1 MESTI
6 SETHGERESGEQI
19 KQPRTSRKR
28 KRGDRIASSSLSSA
42 DHTRKSRKVAVE
54 YSTDETDEE
63 KIPDMEE
70 GMGFPQQKKTVKL
83 TLPATPSQ
91 VHLARS
97 FVEWFAYH
105 GMRPGIR
112 AALVSRKWTDTM
124 IDEFIDNFRQKHG
137 FNRQT
142 AMLPYDDE
150 GDSDEEPIELEG
162 GHRMVIQRRIISPD
176 ENTTQEEVT
185 DRLENLVPRR
195 KKHSASGP
203 DGGEGESMRLPPGKK
218 HKKAKPGTPKPK
230 PKPET
235 PKPKKDPKPRK
246 PKKGKKSK
254 ETPQPEE
261 TPLVGHQGE
270 DPLIQ
275 EQDPARGNDPV
286 PKTAPRPGDSDPFET
301 EMPPLR
307 PEGEPTPLGTGQ
319 GQADVGSIPLPPG
332 VPLPPPP
339 PRPPTPLPEYQTPPM
354 PPTPGR
360 ATPLPTPGRGLLR
373 EGETDPPEGQG
384 HAPPGEP
391 EGGNGD
397 DSPSSDGDGEEGGDR
412 ENSGDGESSGGE
424 NGSEGNDDGRN
435 NQSRDDNGNDGGEE
449 SQHSGLGACST
460 PSSQRADASTEEQTS
475 QAEEPPRKKTEKEGA
490 PPPQPPAKGAN
501 KRKGR
506 TPHRKFP
513 GFLQDGAQYTGPCL
527 RKAMRYPKVNRKKP
541 VLYLHPIHKAVA
553 GKEALQNV
561 GYSHKS
567 WERAHEARQ
576 DGRLVQIGRFR
587 PGVMALREIRHYQKS
602 SALLIRKLPFQR
614 LVREIAQDFKTDLRF
629 QSAAILCLQEA
640 AEAYLVGLFE
650 DTNLCAIH
658 ARRVTITPK
667 DLQLARRIRGE
678 R

>member
-6 SETHGERESGEQI
+6 SETHGERESSEQTE
-19 KQPRTSRKR
+19 QPRTSRKR
-28 KRGDRIASSSLSSA
+28 KRGDRTASSSLSSA

-54 YSTDETDEE
+54 YSRDETDEE

-70 GMGFPQQKKTVKL
+70 GMAFPWQMKTVKL

-124 IDEFIDNFRQKHG
+124 IDEFIDNFRHKHG
-137 FNRQT
+137 FNRHT
-142 AMLPYDDE
+142 AMLPYNDE
-150 GDSDEEPIELEG
+150 GDSDNEPIELEG
-162 GHRMVIQRRIISPD
+162 GRRMVIRRRIISPD
-176 ENTTQEEVT
+176 EATMQEEDP
-185 DRLENLVPRR
+185 DRLEDLVPRR
-195 KKHSASGP
+195 KKRSAPGP
-203 DGGEGESMRLPPGKK
+203 DGGEGESMGLPPGKK
-218 HKKAKPGTPKPK
+218 PKKAKPGK
-230 PKPET
+230 T

-246 PKKGKKSK
+246 PKKGRKSK

-261 TPLVGHQGE
+261 TPRVGHQGE
-270 DPLIQ
+270 DPLIE
-275 EQDPARGNDPV
+275 EQDPAPGNDPV
-286 PKTAPRPGDSDPFET
+286 PRTAPRPGNTDPLEGET
-301 EMPPLR
+301 PPLR
-307 PEGEPTPLGTGQ
+307 PEGEPTPLGTDQ
-319 GQADVGSIPLPPG
+319 GQADVGSIPLPPR
-332 VPLPPPP
+332 PPPPPPP
-339 PRPPTPLPEYQTPPM
+339 PRPPTPLPESQTPPM
-354 PPTPGR
+354 PLTPGR
-360 ATPLPTPGRGLLR
+360 ATQPPTPGHGSPR
-373 EGETDPPEGQG
+373 EGETGPPEDPG

-391 EGGNGD
+391 EGRNGD
-397 DSPSSDGDGEEGGDR
+397 DSPSSDGDGENSGDGK
-412 ENSGDGESSGGE
+412 NSGDGESSGGE
-424 NGSEGNDDGRN
+424 NGSEGNDNGRDD
-435 NQSRDDNGNDGGEE
+435 QSRDDNGDDGDEE

-460 PSSQRADASTEEQTS
+460 PSSQKADASTEEQTS
-475 QAEEPPRKKTEKEGA
+475 QAEEPPRKRTEKTGT
-490 PPPQPPAKGAN
+490 PTSQPPAKGAN
-501 KRKGR
+501 KRKGK
-506 TPHRKFP
+506 TPRRKFP
-513 GFLQDGAQYTGPCL
+513 GFLQDGAQYTSPCL
-527 RKAMRYPKVNRKKP
+527 RKAMRYPQVNRKKP

-561 GYSHKS
+561 GYSHRS
-567 WERAHEARQ
+567 WERAHEARR
-576 DGRLVQIGRFR
+576 DGGLVQIGRFR

-650 DTNLCAIH
+650 DTNLCTIH

-667 DLQLARRIRGE
+667 DLQLARRIRGD

>member
-19 KQPRTSRKR
+19 EQLRTSRKR
-28 KRGDRIASSSLSSA
+28 KRGDRTAPSSLSSA

-70 GMGFPQQKKTVKL
+70 GMAFPRQMKTVKL

-105 GMRPGIR
+105 GMLPGIR
-112 AALVSRKWTDTM
+112 AALVSRKWTNTM

-142 AMLPYDDE
+142 AMLPYNDE
-150 GDSDEEPIELEG
+150 GDSEEEPIELEG
-162 GHRMVIQRRIISPD
+162 GRRMVIRRRIISPD
-176 ENTTQEEVT
+176 EDTTQEEDP
-185 DRLENLVPRR
+185 DRLEDLVPRR
-195 KKHSASGP
+195 KKRSAPGP
-203 DGGEGESMRLPPGKK
+203 DGGEGESMGPPPGKK
-218 HKKAKPGTPKPK
+218 PKKTKPGKA
-230 PKPET
+230 

-254 ETPQPEE
+254 ETSQPEE

-275 EQDPARGNDPV
+275 EQDPARGNNPV
-286 PKTAPRPGDSDPFET
+286 PRTAPRPGDTDPFET
-301 EMPPLR
+301 ETPPLR
-307 PEGEPTPLGTGQ
+307 PEGEPTPLGTDQ

-332 VPLPPPP
+332 PP
-339 PRPPTPLPEYQTPPM
+339 PRPPTPLPESQTPPM

-360 ATPLPTPGRGLLR
+360 ATLPPTPGRGSPR
-373 EGETDPPEGQG
+373 EGETDPPEDPG

-397 DSPSSDGDGEEGGDR
+397 DSPSSDGDGEDGGDR

-435 NQSRDDNGNDGGEE
+435 NQSRDDNGDDGDEE

-475 QAEEPPRKKTEKEGA
+475 QAEEPPRKRTEKEGA

-501 KRKGR
+501 KRKGK
-506 TPHRKFP
+506 TPRRKFP

-561 GYSHKS
+561 GYSHRS
-567 WERAHEARQ
+567 WERAHEARR
-576 DGRLVQIGRFR
+576 DGRLVRIGRFR

-614 LVREIAQDFKTDLRF
+614 LVREIAQDFKMDLRF